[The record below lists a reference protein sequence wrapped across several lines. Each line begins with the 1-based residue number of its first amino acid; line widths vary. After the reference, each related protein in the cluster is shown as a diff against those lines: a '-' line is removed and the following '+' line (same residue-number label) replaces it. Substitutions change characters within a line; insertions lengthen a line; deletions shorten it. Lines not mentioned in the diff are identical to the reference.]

1 MKKERLQKAVSYLRY
16 NNIIDKD
23 KDVAA
28 KMGADASTVS
38 HALKGNEKSLT
49 DRFLRRFNEAFDEV
63 FNIDWLLTGE
73 GEMLKDASE
82 QAARPE
88 GYTTKLLPTMARGGT
103 LGDFSA
109 AVHEYECEDIVTPIK
124 GVDFAITVTG
134 DSMAPEYPSGAKI
147 LIKRINEKAFIDW
160 GRVYVLDTVNGTVVK
175 KIMPGKSEKSV
186 RCVSVNPDYP
196 DFEVNFSDMLGM
208 YRVLMMLV
216 EK

>member
-1 MKKERLQKAVSYLRY
+1 MKNERLRKAVNYLKME
-16 NNIIDKD
+16 NEITHD
-23 KDVAA
+23 KDVAV
-28 KMGADASTVS
+28 KMCSTVQNVS
-38 HALKGNEKSLT
+38 KALSGDKKVIT

-73 GEMLKDASE
+73 GEMLKEAGE
-82 QAARPE
+82 QTPPE
-88 GYTTKLLPTMARGGT
+88 GYTTKLLPTLARGGT

-196 DFEVNFSDMLGM
+196 DFEVRFSDMLGM

>member
-1 MKKERLQKAVSYLRY
+1 MGTTKDRLLDFLKYKNIGQGAFEKSVGLSNGYVNNLKSSPSSTSIQK
-16 NNIIDKD
+16 IIS
-23 KDVAA
+23 VY
-28 KMGADASTVS
+28 SE
-38 HALKGNEKSLT
+38 LNEK
-49 DRFLRRFNEAFDEV
+49 
-63 FNIDWLLTGE
+63 WLLTGE
-73 GEMLKDASE
+73 GEMLKEAGE
-82 QAARPE
+82 QTPPE

-103 LGDFSA
+103 LGDFSV

-175 KIMPGKSEKSV
+175 KIMPGKSDKSV

-196 DFEVNFSDMLGM
+196 DFEVRFSDMLGM